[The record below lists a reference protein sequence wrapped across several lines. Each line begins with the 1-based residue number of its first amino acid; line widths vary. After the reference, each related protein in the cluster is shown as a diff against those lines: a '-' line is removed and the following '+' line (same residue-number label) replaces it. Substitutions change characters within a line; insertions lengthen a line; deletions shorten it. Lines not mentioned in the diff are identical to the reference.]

1 MARFRWFGVVGA
13 GLLVVAGCSGSQSSP
28 SDVETVAPAPASS
41 LESSPTASL
50 APPAFGVARIQTADG
65 LLTIDL
71 ASGKSSFV
79 DGLVNADWTRI
90 ASVDKGVATLVDA
103 ASREVLRSTNVPDG
117 LDVAAISADGRLVA
131 YSESPQYGLRGLPKS
146 RATTRVAIVSPSAV
160 RNAPAKVLD
169 LAGNLVPEAFS
180 TDGRYLFVLDYVPA
194 AAPDHY
200 EVRAIDLIT
209 GAKSDVGGR
218 PKEVVEDEQMQ
229 GNVRTS
235 LYSPSREM
243 LFTLYSEYGE
253 EGKAFIHALNL
264 SERWS
269 YCIDLPDSGR
279 FGDGQATLAMSK
291 DNKLYVLGDS
301 GQIAQVDAQPYG
313 LTVER
318 TVQLPAATPTKNRPT
333 AAVEGNRL
341 IVGHDD
347 RVFFVDRA
355 TLRVDNTVS
364 MPSAVVGLTGDGNGR
379 VAIATPAAIDIVDQ
393 PAATRRTGLDTK
405 LPLIVRFDLE

>member
-1 MARFRWFGVVGA
+1 MARFRSFGVVGA
-13 GLLVVAGCSGSQSSP
+13 ALLAMVGCSGSQSSP
-28 SDVETVAPAPASS
+28 DNVETVAPAPVSA
-41 LESSPTASL
+41 PVTSL
-50 APPAFGVARIQTADG
+50 APPTFGVARIQTADG

-90 ASVDKGVATLVDA
+90 ASVDKGVAKLVDA
-103 ASREVLRSTNVPDG
+103 GSRDVLRSANVPEG
-117 LDVAAISADGRLVA
+117 LHVAAISPDGKLVA
-131 YSESPQYGLRGLPKS
+131 YSDSPEYGIRGLPKARTS
-146 RATTRVAIVSPSAV
+146 TRVAIVAA
-160 RNAPAKVLD
+160 NNTAPPKVLD
-169 LAGNLVPEAFS
+169 LAGNIVPEAFS
-180 TDGRYLFVLDYVPA
+180 TDGRHLFVLDYVPA

-200 EVRAIDLIT
+200 EVRMIDLVT
-209 GAKSDVGGR
+209 GAKTDVGGR
-218 PKEVVEDEQMQ
+218 PKELPNEEQMQ

-235 LYSPSREM
+235 VYSPNRQM

-253 EGKAFIHALNL
+253 AGHAFIHALNL
-264 SERWS
+264 SEKWS
-269 YCIDLPDSGR
+269 YCLDLPDSGR

-301 GQIAQVDAQPYG
+301 GQIAQIDAEPYG

-318 TVQLPAATPTKNRPT
+318 TVQLPAASPTKNRPI
-333 AAVEGNRL
+333 AAVEGSRL

-347 RVFFVDRA
+347 RVFFVDRT
-355 TLRVDNTVS
+355 TLRVDTTIA

-393 PAATRRTGLDTK
+393 PAETRRTGLDTK
-405 LPLIVRFDLE
+405 LPVIMRFDLE